1 MANLSIFQN
10 IPKIGSME
18 VLLGK
23 YFELSVTF
31 DPSSSIFQAT
41 WNGEDLQPYFVPSQ
55 EIIFTDTT
63 AQGDMSLYYLGY
75 SFVGMVG

>member
-1 MANLSIFQN
+1 MDV
-10 IPKIGSME
+10 PMGR
-18 VLLGK
+18 
-23 YFELSVTF
+23 YFELAVTF
-31 DPSSSIFQAT
+31 DPSKYIFQAT

-75 SFVGMVG
+75 SFIGMVN

>member
-1 MANLSIFQN
+1 MHKEFFFQN
-10 IPKIGSME
+10 IPKIGNME

-31 DPSSSIFQAT
+31 DPYSSIFQAT
-41 WNGEDLQPYFVPSQ
+41 WNGEDLEPYFVPSQ

-75 SFVGMVG
+75 SFIGMVS